1 MYSDNWRRA
10 AIQLTVWVVV
20 WASILFLLSGSEL
33 TVRFT
38 RRLFP
43 ILFGVALI
51 AGVNTGILL
60 PKLYFRR
67 RVAYYGLASL
77 LLLIVVTLG
86 IQHGWRPERG
96 FPDVFERGRAARGM
110 ALTTLRFLL
119 PFVTTL
125 LGSSLWEVMRYA
137 NEQQRRAARAR
148 SEQLVTELKFLR
160 SQINPHFLFNTLNNI
175 YTLSLTGDRRAPDSL
190 LQLSGMLRYVLYE
203 SETATVPLGREI
215 AYIRNYVELQQLK
228 DSQLSGL
235 SVELDE
241 SRPELAIAPL
251 LLVPLVEN
259 AFKHGNL
266 GEEEGAFIRIKLT
279 TAPHRIEFAV
289 SNTYSPA
296 PTPKDHTG
304 GIGLAN
310 LRKRLTL
317 LYPQDHELIVIDAAA
332 TFTATL
338 CLHLSQADGLPDR

>member
-1 MYSDNWRRA
+1 
-10 AIQLTVWVVV
+10 
-20 WASILFLLSGSEL
+20 
-33 TVRFT
+33 
-38 RRLFP
+38 
-43 ILFGVALI
+43 
-51 AGVNTGILL
+51 
-60 PKLYFRR
+60 
-67 RVAYYGLASL
+67 
-77 LLLIVVTLG
+77 
-86 IQHGWRPERG
+86 
-96 FPDVFERGRAARGM
+96 M

-137 NEQQRRAARAR
+137 NEQQRRATQAR

-175 YTLSLTGDRRAPDSL
+175 YPLSLIGDRRAPDSL

-203 SETATVPLGREI
+203 SETATVPLGCEI

-228 DSQLSGL
+228 DSELSGL

-279 TAPHRIEFAV
+279 TAPDRIEFAV
-289 SNTYSPA
+289 SNTYSSA
-296 PTPKDHTG
+296 PTPKDRTG
-304 GIGLAN
+304 GIGLTN
-310 LRKRLTL
+310 LRKRLAL
-317 LYPQDHELIVIDAAA
+317 LYPGDHELLVTDAAA

-338 CLHLSQADGLPDR
+338 RLHLSQADGLPDC